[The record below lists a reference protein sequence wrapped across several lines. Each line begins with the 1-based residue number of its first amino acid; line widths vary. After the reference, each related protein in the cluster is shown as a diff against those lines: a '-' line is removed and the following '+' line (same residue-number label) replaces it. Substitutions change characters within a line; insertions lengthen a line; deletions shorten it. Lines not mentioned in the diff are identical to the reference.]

1 MEIVERLASDDGAV
15 KLLLQLPDGHRVETV
30 FLKLEDNNKDSLCV
44 SSQVGCALACQF
56 CSTGK
61 LGFKRNMT
69 VAEMVDEVRVSLDTV
84 GFVQTRRFDLSFM
97 GMGEPMQNLRNVLA
111 AKAELA
117 VLYPRFNFHI
127 STVGLP
133 AKIRELAGKDPDFGL
148 QISLHAPT
156 DEARSSILPINQ
168 TYPIHEVLE
177 AGEYYA
183 ARSPKPVTLNYC
195 FMSGVNDALEQA
207 RQLVA
212 LVAGRPFKV
221 QLVNFN
227 PHPSLEFGP
236 TRPERAEAF
245 LQMLLDGG
253 LRAHLGRQ
261 LGADVGAGCG
271 QLDADYEAGN
281 FRRARKLPA

>member
-1 MEIVERLASDDGAV
+1 MEIVEKLPSDDGAV
-15 KLLLQLPDGHRVETV
+15 KFLLRLPDGHRIETV
-30 FLKLEDNNKDSLCV
+30 FLKLEDNNKDSLCI

-69 VAEMVDEVRVSLDTV
+69 VSEMVDEVRLSLAAI
-84 GFVQTRRFDLSFM
+84 GFVQTRRFDLSYM
-97 GMGEPMQNLRNVLA
+97 GMGEPMQNLNNVLA
-111 AKAELA
+111 SKVELAEL
-117 VLYPRFNFHI
+117 YPWFNFHI

-133 AKIRELAGKDPDFGL
+133 ARIRELADRDPEFGL

-156 DEARSSILPINQ
+156 DVVRSAVLPINQ
-168 TYPIHEVLE
+168 TYPINEVLD

-183 ARSPKPVTLNYC
+183 RKSPKPVTLNYC

-207 RQLVA
+207 HQLVA
-212 LVAGRPFKV
+212 LIATRPFKV

-227 PHPSLEFGP
+227 SHPTLEFYP
-236 TRPERAEAF
+236 TAPDRTDSF
-245 LQMLLDGG
+245 LKILLDGG

-261 LGADVGAGCG
+261 LGSDVGAGCG

-281 FRRARKLPA
+281 FRRARKMPV